1 MHLEENNMVDFIL
14 KENPFSNMKEY
25 LTKKVEAFRIAI
37 EYEQL
42 TEYERNNNSVICV
55 AFRKFWGRIIKSEY
69 EKSLGKNDSDV
80 LNSCYLIINELA
92 SSEHPE
98 GQRILYEE
106 IFYNLVLE
114 EVHVPIV
121 YSRLNIDAK
130 KIFDS
135 FKTNQ

>member
-1 MHLEENNMVDFIL
+1 
-14 KENPFSNMKEY
+14 MKEY
-25 LTKKVEAFRIAI
+25 LTKMVESFRTAT
-37 EYEQL
+37 EFEQL
-42 TEYERNNNSVICV
+42 TEYEKNNNSVICA
-55 AFRKFWGRIIKSEY
+55 AFRKFWERIIKSEY
-69 EKSLGKNDSDV
+69 EKSLDKNDSDA

-121 YSRLNIDAK
+121 YSRLNINAK

-135 FKTNQ
+135 VKTNQ